1 MAKSVKSEIKKETD
15 IWGRLEDAVAEV
27 CMDYDLWV
35 GDMFSGP
42 IFSKEFE
49 NFVSTHFTASAKK
62 SMNKSKYPDI
72 QKRLNKIG
80 GFTKEDEDEDDHD
93 GKVEVEVEVENEGD
107 DDESPE
113 TVTDEIEEACK
124 DTKSKKTVKGM
135 RANKKRMKMKEDED
149 DDDKPNPLDEDKN
162 ILGED
167 VDYDEDYTR
176 DWADFSQRKSRKTKK
191 AEDMPA
197 DADDFQNDNQK
208 GSGNAGS
215 ELPEEANDQQDVNE
229 KGSGNAGSELPED
242 ADEQENIK
250 ESARKTRKS
259 MNRPPVR
266 KFSVTPG
273 GQPNQESYNQRYSQA
288 PMVREAIDGHM
299 SSRANKSFD
308 EIAMMNERIEALTKS
323 KRNPSGN
330 NGVPKR
336 IR

>member
-1 MAKSVKSEIKKETD
+1 MTKSVKSEIKKETD

-49 NFVSTHFTASAKK
+49 NFVSAHFTASAKK

-124 DTKSKKTVKGM
+124 ECKSQKAM
-135 RANKKRMKMKEDED
+135 RTSKKRMKMAKED
-149 DDDKPNPLDEDKN
+149 DDDDFDGDDSARATGHPADWELEDEEEDEEADK
-162 ILGED
+162 
-167 VDYDEDYTR
+167 R
-176 DWADFSQRKSRKTKK
+176 RKFRKTKK

-330 NGVPKR
+330 NGVPKK